1 MGLNILIVD
10 DSSLTRK
17 AIKRIIDMIDLDAD
31 QVLEAEDGSEA
42 LKILEQE
49 HVDLVLADLNMPIM
63 TGMEMIYYMR
73 GNESTKSVPVIIVST
88 ESSTARVE
96 KFLADGVSDYLHKPF
111 TPEKLKEVITR
122 TIGVCTN
129 D

>member
-1 MGLNILIVD
+1 MSLNILIVD

-31 QVLEAEDGSEA
+31 QILEAGNGSEA
-42 LKILEQE
+42 LQIISEEQI
-49 HVDLVLADLNMPIM
+49 DLVLADLNMPVM
-63 TGMEMIYYMR
+63 SGMEMIYHMR
-73 GNESTKSVPVIIVST
+73 GDEATKYIPVIIVST
-88 ESSTARVE
+88 ESSITRVE
-96 KFLADGVSDYLHKPF
+96 KFLAEGVRNYLHKPF

-122 TIGVCTN
+122 TIGVQTK

>member
-1 MGLNILIVD
+1 MSLNILIVD
-10 DSSLTRK
+10 DSVLTRK
-17 AIKRIIDMIDLDAD
+17 AIKRIIGMIDLDAD
-31 QVLEAEDGSEA
+31 KVLEAENGSEA

-49 HVDLVLADLNMPIM
+49 HIDLVLADLNMPIM
-63 TGMEMIYYMR
+63 SGMEMIYYMR
-73 GNESTKSVPVIIVST
+73 GNENTKSIPVIIVST
-88 ESSTARVE
+88 ESSTTRVE
-96 KFLADGVSDYLHKPF
+96 KFLADGVNDYLHKPF